1 MKTFTTRVIAV
12 SGALAIS
19 LGAAA
24 CSKSDTPATGTSS
37 STGAGSSSTSAP
49 AATSSTTTDS
59 GSTSEASSILEK
71 AKTNALA
78 ATSGAFVGQV
88 DQSGKTIKID
98 FKGTSDGKTADIAI
112 EMEGDGKARV
122 ISVGNGVY
130 IQGDATFWK
139 KQNAPAS
146 VQKAGDKFIKAP
158 ASAASMTESLSLKS
172 FLEKAFGAVTPE
184 QLATEVGSENV
195 GGVDCWVLTD
205 KKGKSE
211 GALYVSKDKS
221 EVVRFTGSSDSPG
234 QLDFSKW
241 NEDLGIKAPEASQIM
256 KIS

>member
-1 MKTFTTRVIAV
+1 MKTFTTRVLAV
-12 SGALAIS
+12 SGAIAIS

-24 CSKSDTPATGTSS
+24 CSKSETPATGTSS
-37 STGAGSSSTSAP
+37 SASASASTPAGT
-49 AATSSTTTDS
+49 TSSTTTPS
-59 GSTSEASSILEK
+59 SNGSQASDILDK

-112 EMEGDGKARV
+112 ELEGDGKARV
-122 ISVGNGVY
+122 ISVGDAVY

-139 KQNAPAS
+139 KQGAPAS
-146 VQKAGDKFIKAP
+146 VQNAGDKFIKAP
-158 ASAASMTESLSLKS
+158 SSAASMTQSLSLNS
-172 FLEKAFGAVTPE
+172 FLQKAFGAVTPQ
-184 QLATEVGSENV
+184 QLATDVASENV

-211 GALYVSKDKS
+211 GALYVSKDKF
-221 EVVRFTGSSDSPG
+221 EVVRFTGSKASPG
-234 QLDFSKW
+234 QLDFSQW
-241 NEDLGIKAPEASQIM
+241 NADLGIKAPDASQIM

>member
-1 MKTFTTRVIAV
+1 MNTFTTRVVAV
-12 SGALAIS
+12 SGAIAIS

-24 CSKSDTPATGTSS
+24 CSKSETPATGSTGSSASTPASASS
-37 STGAGSSSTSAP
+37 STTAASDAP
-49 AATSSTTTDS
+49 
-59 GSTSEASSILEK
+59 EASDILDK

-122 ISVGNGVY
+122 ISVGDAVY
-130 IQGDATFWK
+130 IQGDETFWK
-139 KQNAPAS
+139 KQGAPAA

-158 ASAASMTESLSLKS
+158 SSAASMTESLSLKS
-172 FLEKAFGAVTPE
+172 FLQKAFGAVTPQ
-184 QLATEVGSENV
+184 QLATDVASENV

-205 KKGKSE
+205 KKGKAE
-211 GALYVSKDKS
+211 GALYVSKDKN
-221 EVVRFTGSSDSPG
+221 EVVRFTGSTASPG
-234 QLDFSKW
+234 QLDFSQW
-241 NEDLGIKAPEASQIM
+241 NADLGIKAPEADQIM

>member
-1 MKTFTTRVIAV
+1 MKTFTTRVVAV
-12 SGALAIS
+12 SGAIAIS

-24 CSKSDTPATGTSS
+24 CSKSDTPTTGSTGSSS
-37 STGAGSSSTSAP
+37 STPAASASSTSTP
-49 AATSSTTTDS
+49 AGDTP
-59 GSTSEASSILEK
+59 EASDILDK

-122 ISVGNGVY
+122 ISVGDAVY

-139 KQNAPAS
+139 KQGAPAS

-158 ASAASMTESLSLKS
+158 SSAGSMTESLSLKS
-172 FLEKAFGAVTPE
+172 FLQKAFGAVTPE
-184 QLATEVGSENV
+184 QLATDVASENV

-211 GALYVSKDKS
+211 GALYVSKDKF
-221 EVVRFTGSSDSPG
+221 EVVRFTGSKASPG
-234 QLDFSKW
+234 QLDFSQW
-241 NEDLGIKAPEASQIM
+241 NADLGIKAPDASQIM

>member
-1 MKTFTTRVIAV
+1 MKTFTTRVLAL
-12 SGALAIS
+12 SGAIAIS

-24 CSKSDTPATGTSS
+24 CSKSETPATG
-37 STGAGSSSTSAP
+37 STGSTGSSTSTP
-49 AATSSTTTDS
+49 AASTSSTTAPSDAPD
-59 GSTSEASSILEK
+59 ASDILDK

-122 ISVGNGVY
+122 ISVGDAVY

-139 KQNAPAS
+139 KQGAPAS

-158 ASAASMTESLSLKS
+158 SSAASMTESLSLKS
-172 FLEKAFGAVTPE
+172 FLEKAFGAVTPQ
-184 QLATEVGSENV
+184 QLATDVTSETV

-211 GALYVSKDKS
+211 GALYVSKDKN

-234 QLDFSKW
+234 QLDFSQW

-256 KIS
+256 SIS

>member
-1 MKTFTTRVIAV
+1 MKTFTTRVVAV
-12 SGALAIS
+12 SGAIAIS

-24 CSKSDTPATGTSS
+24 CSKSETPTTGSTGSTSTPAASASS
-37 STGAGSSSTSAP
+37 STTAASDAP
-49 AATSSTTTDS
+49 
-59 GSTSEASSILEK
+59 EASDILDK

-88 DQSGKTIKID
+88 DQGGKTIKID

-122 ISVGNGVY
+122 ISVGDAVY

-139 KQNAPAS
+139 KQGAPAS
-146 VQKAGDKFIKAP
+146 VQKAGDKFIEAP
-158 ASAASMTESLSLKS
+158 SSAASMTQSLSLKS
-172 FLEKAFGAVTPE
+172 FLQKAFGAVTPE
-184 QLATEVGSENV
+184 QLATDVASENV

-205 KKGKSE
+205 KKGKAE

-221 EVVRFTGSSDSPG
+221 EVVRFTGSTDSPG
-234 QLDFSKW
+234 QLDFSQW
-241 NEDLGIKAPEASQIM
+241 NADLGIKAPAADQIM

>member
-12 SGALAIS
+12 SGAIAIS

-24 CSKSDTPATGTSS
+24 CSKSETPAAGTSS
-37 STGAGSSSTSAP
+37 SASAGASTP
-49 AATSSTTTDS
+49 AGTTSSTTQGGD
-59 GSTSEASSILEK
+59 ASQASDILDK
-71 AKTNALA
+71 AKANALA

-122 ISVGNGVY
+122 ISVADGVY

-139 KQNAPAS
+139 KQGAPAS

-158 ASAASMTESLSLKS
+158 SSAASMTQSLSLKS
-172 FLEKAFGAVTPE
+172 FLEKAFGAVTPQ
-184 QLATEVGSENV
+184 QLAPTVGSENV

-205 KKGKSE
+205 KKGKQE

-221 EVVRFTGSSDSPG
+221 QVVRFTGSSDSPG
-234 QLDFSKW
+234 QLDFAKW
-241 NEDLGIKAPEASQIM
+241 NEDLGIKAPDAGQVM